1 MELGLRSRISRFTTR
16 KAWELETEGNAWSNK
31 DMEPCPSEARTWST
45 YNYIAYWV
53 SDAFNVATWEVAS
66 SMLAVGLSWRQS
78 LLAIAIGNLLI
89 GFAVTANGYIGAR
102 HHIPFPVLNRSSF
115 GFFFSYFSVVSRC
128 ILALFWFAV
137 QSFTGS
143 ECVYQMIK
151 AIWPS
156 FARLPNHL
164 SSSSPITSSGMLCY
178 FIFWT
183 IQFPFLLVSPQRIRW
198 LFLAKFVVVPIA
210 WISMMVWAFCATSGR
225 SGADSVLSLP
235 STING
240 SRLAWAWLLAM
251 NSAMGEYA
259 TLACNIPDFTR
270 YARTP
275 RDQYI
280 QLLIIPVCF
289 TLAAFIGIAVTS
301 AGTILYGEVLWDP
314 LRLIDHWDNR
324 AAAFFAS
331 LAFALATLGTNISAN
346 SLSAGNDFAAL
357 WPKYLNIRRGQVLCA
372 IIGGWALCPWE
383 ILANATGF
391 LTFMS
396 GYTVFLGPI
405 AGIMISDYYFVHR
418 GALDVPALYQPH
430 GRYRYTAGINWRA
443 GVALLVSV
451 PPNLPGLIN
460 AINPEILV
468 GGARYLYDIA
478 YILGFALAAA
488 VYSLTSL
495 LWPARETMIDH
506 AVLFQEDDSPD
517 VEVVV
522 AEEVELEAEKPDSK
536 QSDG

>member
-1 MELGLRSRISRFTTR
+1 MSLHLRARIARFAAR
-16 KAWELETEGNAWSNK
+16 KAWELEPEVSSLGQHNSWSNK
-31 DMEPCPSEARTWST
+31 DMEPCPPEARTWST

-78 LLAIAIGNLLI
+78 LLAIAVGNLLI

-102 HHIPFPVLNRSSF
+102 LHIPFPVLNRSSF

-151 AIWPS
+151 AVWPS
-156 FARLPNHL
+156 FAHFPNHL
-164 SSSSPITSSGMLCY
+164 SSSSSITSSGMLCY
-178 FIFWT
+178 FIFWW

-198 LFLAKFVVVPIA
+198 LFLAKFVVVPVA
-210 WISMMVWAFCATSGR
+210 WLSMMIWAFTTTSSR
-225 SGADSVLSLP
+225 SGSDSVLSLP
-235 STING
+235 STIRG
-240 SRLAWAWLLAM
+240 PRLAWAWLLAM
-251 NSAMGEYA
+251 NSAMGEYS

-275 RDQYI
+275 KDQYI
-280 QLLIIPVCF
+280 QLLIIPICF

-405 AGIMISDYYFVHR
+405 AGIMISDYYVVHR

-430 GRYRYTAGINWRA
+430 GRYRYTAGIVRA
-443 GVALLVSV
+443 
-451 PPNLPGLIN
+451 
-460 AINPEILV
+460 
-468 GGARYLYDIA
+468 
-478 YILGFALAAA
+478 
-488 VYSLTSL
+488 
-495 LWPARETMIDH
+495 
-506 AVLFQEDDSPD
+506 
-517 VEVVV
+517 
-522 AEEVELEAEKPDSK
+522 
-536 QSDG
+536 